1 MKKLILTFVCVVACL
16 GLANANADTTTVKL
30 ETDLGVITVEL
41 FPDEAPVT
49 VENFLSYVRSGFYN
63 GTIFHRVIPGF
74 VVQGGGYTFDFSEK
88 PTHDPIINEAN
99 NGLKNTTGTL
109 SMARTRDPNSATSQ
123 FFINLKHNNTLDYT
137 EDNPGYAVFGEV
149 VDGMDV
155 VKKIVEIPRGLH
167 KAYPDAPNAMVR
179 IIRAVEVK

>member
-1 MKKLILTFVCVVACL
+1 MKKLLVAVVCAIAGLTIV
-16 GLANANADTTTVKL
+16 NANAETSKVKL
-30 ETDLGVITVEL
+30 ETDLGVITIEL
-41 FPDEAPVT
+41 FADEAPVT
-49 VENFLSYVRSGFYN
+49 VENFLGYVRSGFYN
-63 GTIFHRVIPGF
+63 GTIFHRVVPGF
-74 VVQGGGYTFDFSEK
+74 VVQGGGYTFDFVEK
-88 PTHDPIINEAN
+88 PTNDPIINEAE

-155 VKKIVEIPRGLH
+155 VEKIVEIPRGLY
-167 KAYPDAPNAMVR
+167 KKFPDAPNAMVR